1 MKKYNTK
8 YGELKHI
15 SEYSLYPDDTLKECM
30 LLEESKLNTDIGV
43 LIPQYEYGDDRRKYV
58 YSISFYQ
65 DGTMRRIAL
74 HDKTIIKTPVGEMS
88 AELLTFYKSGK
99 IKRVFPLNG
108 RISAYWSEQDE
119 YKLATE
125 DTLNL
130 LIGEIKG
137 KIIAYSFYED
147 GTLKD
152 ITTWPGEKLH
162 IETPIGAVEG
172 RIGISLYEDG
182 SLKSFEPR
190 MPIKIKTPIGE
201 IEAYDVNANGMN
213 GDKNS
218 LEFYA
223 NGNIKEITTCSM
235 KISLISHDGEVFEI
249 FEPVQEWDE
258 DNVEI
263 SFSGLKISFKN
274 NKIMFN
280 DFFEYSIEEYDF
292 VIESY
297 ERRVQ
302 SMCAS
307 CSS

>member
-1 MKKYNTK
+1 MKTYNTK

-30 LLEESKLNTDIGV
+30 LLEESKLNTDFGV

-172 RIGISLYEDG
+172 RIGIALYEDG

-218 LEFYA
+218 LEFYVD
-223 NGNIKEITTCSM
+223 GNIKEVTTCSM
-235 KISLISHDGEVFEI
+235 KISLISHDGEVFEV

-280 DFFEYSIEEYDF
+280 DFFEYSI
-292 VIESY
+292 
-297 ERRVQ
+297 
-302 SMCAS
+302 
-307 CSS
+307 